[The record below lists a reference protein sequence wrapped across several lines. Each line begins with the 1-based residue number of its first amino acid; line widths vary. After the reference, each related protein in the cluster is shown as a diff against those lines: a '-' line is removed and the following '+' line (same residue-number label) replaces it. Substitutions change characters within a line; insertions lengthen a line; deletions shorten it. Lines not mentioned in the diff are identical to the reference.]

1 MKATEIN
8 ASLIGKNVKH
18 NTTDDIL
25 KIFGVAMN
33 DADAHDFSSVHI
45 GVYCHPIT
53 NCKTDK
59 KRTFVFTELVK
70 PSETA
75 RKSEQLSYDAR
86 KCNGNLHLVDL
97 M

>member
-8 ASLIGKNVKH
+8 TNLIGKNVKH
-18 NTTDDIL
+18 NTTNDIL

-33 DADAHDFSSVHI
+33 DADAHDFSSV
-45 GVYCHPIT
+45 YCHPMT
-53 NCKTDK
+53 NGKTDK

-70 PSETA
+70 PSDTA
-75 RKSEQLSYDAR
+75 PKSEQLSYEVR
-86 KCNGNLHLVDL
+86 KSNGNLHLVEL

>member
-33 DADAHDFSSVHI
+33 DADAHDFSSVH
-45 GVYCHPIT
+45 
-53 NCKTDK
+53 
-59 KRTFVFTELVK
+59 LVK
-70 PSETA
+70 
-75 RKSEQLSYDAR
+75 
-86 KCNGNLHLVDL
+86 
-97 M
+97 

>member
-33 DADAHDFSSVHI
+33 DADAHDFSSVRWCVLPPNHKRQDRQKTHLCFYRI
-45 GVYCHPIT
+45 G
-53 NCKTDK
+53 KTERHRPK
-59 KRTFVFTELVK
+59 VRAVV
-70 PSETA
+70 
-75 RKSEQLSYDAR
+75 
-86 KCNGNLHLVDL
+86 V
-97 M
+97 

>member
-33 DADAHDFSSVHI
+33 DADAHDFQ
-45 GVYCHPIT
+45 
-53 NCKTDK
+53 
-59 KRTFVFTELVK
+59 VFILVCTATQ
-70 PSETA
+70 SQTA
-75 RKSEQLSYDAR
+75 RQTKNVPLFLP
-86 KCNGNLHLVDL
+86 NW
-97 M
+97 

>member
-1 MKATEIN
+1 MKATEVN
-8 ASLIGKNVKH
+8 VDLIGKNVKH
-18 NTTDDIL
+18 SVTEEIL

-53 NCKTDK
+53 NGKTDK
-59 KRTFVFTELVK
+59 KRTFVFTELTQ
-70 PSETA
+70 PSVTA
-75 RKSEQLSYDAR
+75 PKSEHLSYSVRKS
-86 KCNGNLHLVDL
+86 NGNLHLVDL

>member
-8 ASLIGKNVKH
+8 TNLIGKNVKH
-18 NTTDDIL
+18 NTTNDIL

-45 GVYCHPIT
+45 GVYCHPMT
-53 NCKTDK
+53 NGKTDK

-70 PSETA
+70 PSDTA
-75 RKSEQLSYDAR
+75 PKSAIFFY
-86 KCNGNLHLVDL
+86 NFNFT
-97 M
+97 

>member
-33 DADAHDFSSVHI
+33 DAEAHDFSSVHI

-53 NCKTDK
+53 NGKTDK
-59 KRTFVFTELVK
+59 KCTFVFTELVK
-70 PSETA
+70 PSETSP
-75 RKSEQLSYDAR
+75 KSEQLSYEVR
-86 KCNGNLHLVDL
+86 KSNGNLHLVDL